1 LGVTGKRPIEMI
13 IGITGCYCSGK
24 NTLCELFAKQGFSII
39 DVDRIGYIALE
50 AKQTEIIRIFG
61 EDILSEDRID
71 RKKLGSIIF
80 GDPQK
85 RNELEKIVHPWMIKK
100 VKDLMD
106 IDKNIIINAALL
118 IEMCLFV
125 LCDVVIGIDVRED
138 LAIERGIERDRLP
151 RDEVINRLRA
161 QIPLKEKLHYVDKI
175 IENNHK
181 IDEFRK
187 KITAVYREIQN
198 KM

>member
-1 LGVTGKRPIEMI
+1 MI

-24 NTLCELFAKQGFSII
+24 NTVCELFAKRGFSII
-39 DVDRIGYIALE
+39 DVDRIGYIALLE
-50 AKQTEIIRIFG
+50 KQTEIICIFG
-61 EDILSEDRID
+61 ENILSNDRID
-71 RKKLGSIIF
+71 RKKLGSVVF

-106 IDKNIIINAALL
+106 KDKNIIINAALL

-125 LCDVVIGIDVRED
+125 LCDIVIGIDVREE
-138 LAIERGIERDRLP
+138 LAIERGIERDHLP
-151 RDEVINRLRA
+151 REEILMRLRA

-175 IENNHK
+175 IENNHG

-187 KITAVYREIQN
+187 KVAAVYREIQ
-198 KM
+198 K